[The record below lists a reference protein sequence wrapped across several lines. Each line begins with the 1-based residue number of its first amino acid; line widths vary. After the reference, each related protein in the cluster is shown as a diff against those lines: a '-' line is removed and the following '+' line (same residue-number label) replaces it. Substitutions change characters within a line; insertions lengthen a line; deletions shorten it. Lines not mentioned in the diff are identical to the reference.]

1 MIRRPPR
8 STRTDTLFPY
18 TTLFRSAL
26 LLAFMTATAILS
38 FTVSNTA
45 TTLIMIPIAV
55 AVLHAART
63 GEGETDGF
71 PGALAMGIA
80 FAASIGGLGTLVGS
94 PTNAIAAGIIER
106 STGLHIDF
114 LTWAIYGL
122 PLVFVSIPLCWLILL
137 KIQRVRPE
145 DFDGEAARAGIGEM
159 RPWSV
164 AEKRLVPLV
173 AAVVV
178 DRQSTRLNSSH

>member
-38 FTVSNTA
+38 FIVSNTA

-55 AVLHAART
+55 AVLHAARI

-71 PGALAMGIA
+71 PGALAMGFA
-80 FAASIGGLGTLVGS
+80 FAASIGGLGPLVGS
-94 PTNAIAAGIIER
+94 PTGRAACR
-106 STGLHIDF
+106 DR
-114 LTWAIYGL
+114 
-122 PLVFVSIPLCWLILL
+122 V
-137 KIQRVRPE
+137 IQYV
-145 DFDGEAARAGIGEM
+145 
-159 RPWSV
+159 
-164 AEKRLVPLV
+164 
-173 AAVVV
+173 
-178 DRQSTRLNSSH
+178 